1 MRSSAEIRVVE
12 TFGSPNRLNSSS
24 VTSSMRSAVRRG
36 AFFTM
41 CTGPHASNGMVLW
54 GYSNRRYWML
64 RMLRCGIFR
73 GRNAMRLSH
82 RGCDSRIGQE
92 HEGPAACLEGQALA
106 APSVAGADASVLRGA
121 TLGKGTRALAAGFL
135 AAGLAAG
142 AFTAGLAAA
151 FLATGLAAGLATAF
165 LATGLAAAF
174 FAGAAFT
181 GAALTAGGALP
192 RLLASASMRA
202 LSTSR
207 SRDVGTPSLD
217 RAVATRSSKMFSSLS
232 HCPAAREPMSLAM
245 LVTRL
250 VASEIFSSATAWVL
264 RWMDRPSFTRASNTL
279 PPSSWALEKG
289 PSPASQICWAESLT
303 VLDNW
308 APVFFLS
315 LLSFCSFLTMWP
327 PMKG

>member
-12 TFGSPNRLNSSS
+12 TFGSPNRVNSSS

-121 TLGKGTRALAAGFL
+121 TLGKGTRALAAG
-135 AAGLAAG
+135 
-142 AFTAGLAAA
+142 
-151 FLATGLAAGLATAF
+151 LATAF

-174 FAGAAFT
+174 FAGAALT

-232 HCPAAREPMSLAM
+232 H
-245 LVTRL
+245 
-250 VASEIFSSATAWVL
+250 
-264 RWMDRPSFTRASNTL
+264 
-279 PPSSWALEKG
+279 
-289 PSPASQICWAESLT
+289 
-303 VLDNW
+303 
-308 APVFFLS
+308 
-315 LLSFCSFLTMWP
+315 
-327 PMKG
+327 

>member
-12 TFGSPNRLNSSS
+12 TFGSPNRVNSSS

-121 TLGKGTRALAAGFL
+121 TLGKGTRALAA
-135 AAGLAAG
+135 
-142 AFTAGLAAA
+142 
-151 FLATGLAAGLATAF
+151 
-165 LATGLAAAF
+165 AF

-232 HCPAAREPMSLAM
+232 H
-245 LVTRL
+245 
-250 VASEIFSSATAWVL
+250 
-264 RWMDRPSFTRASNTL
+264 
-279 PPSSWALEKG
+279 
-289 PSPASQICWAESLT
+289 
-303 VLDNW
+303 
-308 APVFFLS
+308 
-315 LLSFCSFLTMWP
+315 
-327 PMKG
+327 